1 SVPEKNDVHPR
12 RGKRLQRVFNADHVS
27 VFIIGR
33 AMHEL
38 NSRQLRNNHRSMW
51 QRTQPVKMIA
61 GQLIAVPECGEAGD
75 RIKTLDRINA
85 GHYFIVIPANNGPAD
100 LAHARRDLIWT
111 GVVSDDI
118 AK

>member
-1 SVPEKNDVHPR
+1 
-12 RGKRLQRVFNADHVS
+12 
-27 VFIIGR
+27 
-33 AMHEL
+33 
-38 NSRQLRNNHRSMW
+38 MW

-85 GHYFIVIPANNGPAD
+85 GHYFIVIPANNGPAE

-118 AK
+118 AQVDHNVCRWRDGQARLQCFQIAVDVTQEKYAQ

>member
-1 SVPEKNDVHPR
+1 
-12 RGKRLQRVFNADHVS
+12 
-27 VFIIGR
+27 
-33 AMHEL
+33 
-38 NSRQLRNNHRSMW
+38 MW

-61 GQLIAVPECGEAGD
+61 GKLIAVPECGEAGD

-85 GHYFIVIPANNGPAD
+85 GHYFIVIPANNGPAE

-118 AK
+118 AEIHDNVCGRRHGQARLKSFQIAVNVTQEKYAQ